1 MMISRCTGWPILS
14 LTTGHR
20 DSWHNKCCLRNWHL
34 ERMYWVVIW
43 YIYISSGSPPDNSK
57 WDPWL
62 FPLKLEVFKALILFI
77 CEINEQGPCKSMRG
91 IQESQFH
98 YYCSARTHDTV
109 PQTYHYCQHNF
120 GRCIGTDNHGFS
132 LVSVLITND

>member
-20 DSWHNKCCLRNWHL
+20 DSWHNKCCLPNRH
-34 ERMYWVVIW
+34 IW
-43 YIYISSGSPPDNSK
+43 RECTELLLGTYISSGSPPDDNQ
-57 WDPWL
+57 WDPWP
-62 FPLKLEVFKALILFI
+62 FRHKSEVFKALILFI

-91 IQESQFH
+91 IQESQLH
-98 YYCSARTHDTV
+98 YYCSASTHDTV

-120 GRCIGTDNHGFS
+120 GRCIGSTDN
-132 LVSVLITND
+132 